1 MNTAG
6 YKIPTNTI
14 KCHYSSGFATED
26 NNDTAVTDT
35 AGKPRKLICGTE
47 KGKHKCKNN
56 KTAGMF
62 QNSKFIAS
70 EIK

>member
-6 YKIPTNTI
+6 YKILTNTI

-47 KGKHKCKNN
+47 KGKPSV
-56 KTAGMF
+56 KT
-62 QNSKFIAS
+62 
-70 EIK
+70 IKLQVCFKIINLLLAKIK